1 MIELRAGCQV
11 GGLGNV
17 DLSHFEPG
25 TPAFWTVVFFVGL
38 ILAIIVVVGS
48 LL

>member
-1 MIELRAGCQV
+1 MVELRAGGSI
-11 GGLGNV
+11 GGLGSV

-25 TPAFWTVVFFVGL
+25 TPAFYTVVLFVGL
-38 ILAIIVVVGS
+38 VLAIFIVVGS